1 MDFSYQKN
9 DNTSL
14 FESFENIELLNM
26 KCPQN
31 YIPIYRRFFSLN
43 ETNFKNINL
52 NHKLKLKK
60 ILKKSTENKYL
71 VELENRNSNSNSTDG
86 VCEKNV
92 FFKLIPLLDPIKYMC
107 SKYDLSDNNILKLP
121 SFIENEQC
129 VATVCAA
136 KVRDT
141 NNAAYVDSFFTYLTS
156 TMLEESGFVHGID
169 FYGSYLGI
177 KNDFLFNIGDDID
190 YLQDCK
196 PFHEN
201 RGNLYVFD
209 DNFQYDL
216 MNRDTRDYKEPIK
229 FLSTKEDNN
238 ILELSDIC
246 ELDLSHFNGI
256 FAPGMGKVTT
266 DISAHVSGDISAALL
281 YDSPHQEANKETA
294 TTTTTAT
301 TTATSANANTTK
313 SSNASSETSR
323 CSSRSSN
330 TLGSETGSIQSEST
344 LDGLS
349 LSTASEDE
357 AFVKIH
363 SFPIQVVALERCEQT
378 LDSFISST
386 DVTDEEFGSIVTQ
399 ILMMLI
405 TYQKVFG
412 LTHNDLH
419 TNNIMYVKTDKQ
431 YLFYKHD
438 GRHYK
443 VPTFGKI
450 YKIIDYGRAI
460 YKFRGNLLCSDS
472 YHSKGDAATQYNF
485 EPYIDTNK
493 RRVEPNFSFDLCRLG
508 CALYDMLL
516 DDETEMKSTIVE
528 IMTSWCLDDKGRN
541 ILYKNNGEE
550 RYPDFKLYKM
560 IARTVHN
567 HVPAKVIQNEYFN
580 KYHISKKKI
589 NKQKIMNIDSLIS
602 HQ

>member
-9 DNTSL
+9 DNTEL
-14 FESFENIELLNM
+14 FESFENAELLNM
-26 KCPQN
+26 HCSQN

-43 ETNFKNINL
+43 ETNFKNLNL

-60 ILKKSTENKYL
+60 VLKKTTENKYF
-71 VELENRNSNSNSTDG
+71 VELENRNSTDSV
-86 VCEKNV
+86 VCEKHI

-107 SKYDLSDNNILKLP
+107 SKYDLSDNNILNLP
-121 SFIENEQC
+121 SFNDHEKC
-129 VATVCAA
+129 SGKVCAA
-136 KVRDT
+136 KVCDT

-156 TMLEESGFVHGID
+156 TILEESEFIHGID
-169 FYGSYLGI
+169 FYGSYLWI

-229 FLSTKEDNN
+229 VLSAKDDGN
-238 ILELSDIC
+238 ILELSDIS
-246 ELDLSHFNGI
+246 ELDLSQFDGI
-256 FAPGMGKVTT
+256 FATGMGKLST
-266 DISAHVSGDISAALL
+266 DISLGDISAALL
-281 YDSPHQEANKETA
+281 YDSPQQQA
-294 TTTTTAT
+294 TTTTTD
-301 TTATSANANTTK
+301 ANTSRT
-313 SSNASSETSR
+313 SDASSETSR

-386 DVTDEEFGSIVTQ
+386 NVTDEEFGSIVTQ

-450 YKIIDYGRAI
+450 YKIIDYGRAV

-485 EPYIDTNK
+485 EPYIDANK

-516 DDETEMKSTIVE
+516 DDETEMKTPIVE
-528 IMTSWCLDDKGRN
+528 IMTGWCLDDKGRN
-541 ILYKNNGEE
+541 ILYKKNGEE

-567 HVPAKVIQNEYFN
+567 HVPAKVIQNEYFAR
-580 KYHISKKKI
+580 YHISKKKI
-589 NKQKIMNIDSLIS
+589 NKQKIMNIDTLIS

>member
-9 DNTSL
+9 DNNTL
-14 FESFENIELLNM
+14 FESFENTELLNM

-31 YIPIYRRFFSLN
+31 YIPVYQRFFTLN

-71 VELENRNSNSNSTDG
+71 VELENRDSADG
-86 VCEKNV
+86 FVCEKNV

-121 SFIENEQC
+121 SFMEKEQ
-129 VATVCAA
+129 CAA

-229 FLSTKEDNN
+229 VLSAKDDEN

-246 ELDLSHFNGI
+246 ELDLSQFDGI
-256 FAPGMGKVTT
+256 FAPGTGMGKVST
-266 DISAHVSGDISAALL
+266 DISSGDNSAHVSGDISAALL
-281 YDSPHQEANKETA
+281 YDSPHQETKKA
-294 TTTTTAT
+294 TTTP
-301 TTATSANANTTK
+301 SANTTK
-313 SSNASSETSR
+313 SSNASSESSR

-378 LDSFISST
+378 LDSFMSST

-516 DDETEMKSTIVE
+516 DDDTEMKSTIVE
-528 IMTSWCLDDKGRN
+528 IMTGWCLDDKGRN

-580 KYHISKKKI
+580 RYHISKKKI
-589 NKQKIMNIDSLIS
+589 NKQKIMNIDALIS